1 MKDKKLFTAPKNV
14 PGIASN
20 SFDKPMQS
28 GSPQPKQNSNKAR
41 WLEGNK
47 SQIKESI
54 ARSKFMGVKTA
65 K

>member
-1 MKDKKLFTAPKNV
+1 MNPKRIFTTQKNV

-41 WLEGNK
+41 WLEDNK

>member
-1 MKDKKLFTAPKNV
+1 MKDKKLVTPIKNV
-14 PGIASN
+14 PGVASN

-28 GSPQPKQNSNKAR
+28 GSPQLIQNSNKAR
-41 WLEGNK
+41 WLEDNK

>member
-1 MKDKKLFTAPKNV
+1 MNDKKLFTAPKNV

-28 GSPQPKQNSNKAR
+28 GSPQPKQNSNKIR
-41 WLEGNK
+41 WTEDNK
-47 SQIKESI
+47 SQLIKSI
-54 ARSKFMGVKTA
+54 SGPGFRGVKSA